1 MAKGLLVT
9 YALWAVGGPAGLH
22 HLYLGR
28 DSHALL
34 WMLTLGGGGLG
45 WLWEF
50 WKLPSFVAQANRAQG
65 QRQSPRG
72 VTPPLSPIRF
82 AAQVIVGIYFGLVA
96 LISLSSMVN
105 FYIVALPL
113 AVGLGVL
120 LVAAVGNQTSD
131 FKNTLVAAF
140 LTSPIFYGRPIAILP
155 ISVAASITAQKHRRY
170 KALVVSEPFSV
181 RLYRLGLAYLAFTG
195 PLAYSALCNTAA
207 TLSYVAETLG
217 SFLNWFSFFPLLGRL
232 MEFVLLL
239 PYRIWRLLMGDTGFN
254 SSYFQEW
261 EKLYEFVHSFQDEK
275 CQLAYQVLG
284 LSEGATNEEIHRS
297 YRELVKVWHPDH
309 NLDQTEEAQRHFLEI
324 QAAYEV
330 LSQPRKPRGSRR

>member
-34 WMLTLGGGGLG
+34 WMLTLGGGGVG

-65 QRQSPRG
+65 LRQSPGRG
-72 VTPPLSPIRF
+72 MPPLSPIRF
-82 AAQVIVGIYFGLVA
+82 AAQMIVGIYFGLVA
-96 LISLSSMVN
+96 LISLSSMAN
-105 FYIVALPL
+105 FYTVALPL

-131 FKNTLVAAF
+131 FKNTLGVAF

-155 ISVAASITAQKHRRY
+155 ISLAASIAAQKHRRY
-170 KALVVSEPFSV
+170 KASVKSETLSV

-195 PLAYSALCNTAA
+195 PLVYSTLCNTAA
-207 TLSYVAETLG
+207 TISYIAETLG
-217 SFLNWFSFFPLLGRL
+217 SFLSWFSFFPLVGHL
-232 MEFVLLL
+232 MESVLLL
-239 PYRIWRLLMGDTGFN
+239 PYRIWRLLVGDPGFS

-261 EKLYEFVHSFQDEK
+261 EKLYEFVHGFQDEK
-275 CQLAYQVLG
+275 RHLAYQVLG
-284 LSEGATNEEIHRS
+284 IPEGATDEEIHQS

-309 NLDQTEEAQRHFLEI
+309 NLHQTEEAQRHFLEI

-330 LSQPRKPRGSRR
+330 LSQPRKPKGS